1 MKPMVPPSAAVPAS
15 PNVPSLITAT
25 AHTLPEQVD
34 ALARAR
40 AFAVPLITDE
50 LLDSGEGKLAHAD
63 AVAAQGAE
71 LLLAG
76 APQLLP
82 LKAHAAMRSGSMR

>member
-63 AVAAQGAE
+63 AVAAI
-71 LLLAG
+71 
-76 APQLLP
+76 
-82 LKAHAAMRSGSMR
+82 LKAVDGSEAM